1 MFHGESEAFNEG
13 AEKERYAFA
22 WSLFLKAPHPSST
35 KWE

>member
-1 MFHGESEAFNEG
+1 MMVVICVVEG
-13 AEKERYAFA
+13 IRDAFA